1 MIKQVAAAVKFCHE
15 RGIIHCDIKPEN
27 VLIDETRREAHLGDF
42 GSAIFENEE
51 DANMSGRG
59 GSCSLSCVA
68 PEILLGGG
76 GGESTGSSSGP
87 GHSRSPRLSKPRRSD
102 TQTDIWSL
110 GILLYG
116 MLTGYAAP
124 WEVAHPDHDE
134 AFAYFLHQGGAFLF
148 AERPGVSESA
158 RALVLGMLA
167 ISPGERL
174 NIADVMNSPWFRH
187 CALAPPPEESK
198 DSPPVTRRIARV
210 VTPLASYNGT
220 SES

>member
-110 GILLYG
+110 GIRLYG

-124 WEVAHPDHDE
+124 WEVAPLLLLMKIVS
-134 AFAYFLHQGGAFLF
+134 FLIVLELFFDPHLSRNLLFVITFLKF
-148 AERPGVSESA
+148 FSS
-158 RALVLGMLA
+158 
-167 ISPGERL
+167 
-174 NIADVMNSPWFRH
+174 
-187 CALAPPPEESK
+187 
-198 DSPPVTRRIARV
+198 
-210 VTPLASYNGT
+210 
-220 SES
+220 